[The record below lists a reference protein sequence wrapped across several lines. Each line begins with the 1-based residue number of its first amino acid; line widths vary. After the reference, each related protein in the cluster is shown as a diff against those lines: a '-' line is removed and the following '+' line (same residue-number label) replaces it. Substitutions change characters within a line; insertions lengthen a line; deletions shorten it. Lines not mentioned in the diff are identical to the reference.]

1 MSSFAWVI
9 VLVLLLTLLGSGA
22 LLFVTVK
29 YYWGERGRPPARGV
43 ERRRQ
48 KEEELRLRAAQI
60 EYLKAHPREERSPSF
75 LDNRK
80 RASAAPRKE
89 GTIQNR

>member
-1 MSSFAWVI
+1 MSNTAWLI
-9 VLVLLLTLLGSGA
+9 ILVLSLTLLGSLT
-22 LLFVTVK
+22 LLFITVK
-29 YYWGERGRPPARGV
+29 YYWGERGGPPVRGE

-60 EYLKAHPREERSPSF
+60 EYLKTHPREERSPSF

-80 RASAAPRKE
+80 IASAPK
-89 GTIQNR
+89 GTRTPDARR

>member
-1 MSSFAWVI
+1 MSSFALVL
-9 VLVLLLTLLGSGA
+9 VLVLLLTLLGSLS

-29 YYWGERGRPPARGV
+29 YYWGERGTPPVRGE

-48 KEEELRLRAAQI
+48 KQAELKLRAAQI

-75 LDNRK
+75 LDNSK
-80 RASAAPRKE
+80 RSSRPAASVRPIEKH
-89 GTIQNR
+89 

>member
-48 KEEELRLRAAQI
+48 KEDELRL
-60 EYLKAHPREERSPSF
+60 EYMKAHPREERSPSF

-80 RASAAPRKE
+80 RASAEPRKE